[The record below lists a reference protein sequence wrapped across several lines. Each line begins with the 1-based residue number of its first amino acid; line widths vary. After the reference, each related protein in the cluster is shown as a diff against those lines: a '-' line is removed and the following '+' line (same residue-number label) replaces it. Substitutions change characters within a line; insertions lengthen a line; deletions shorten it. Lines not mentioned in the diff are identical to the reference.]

1 MLSIYLMA
9 IKHILRKF
17 FDYNCK
23 KLWSLTYRKIKKTI
37 TTPTVKTKHV
47 LTVTPTVTD
56 RLFADPKSDS
66 AVDGPFPKNNNIQFK
81 I

>member
-1 MLSIYLMA
+1 MLTINLMA
-9 IKHILRKF
+9 IKHILRKL

-23 KLWSLTYRKIKKTI
+23 KLWSLAYRKIKKTI

-56 RLFADPKSDS
+56 RLKSDS
-66 AVDGPFPKNNNIQFK
+66 AVDGPLPKKYNIQFK